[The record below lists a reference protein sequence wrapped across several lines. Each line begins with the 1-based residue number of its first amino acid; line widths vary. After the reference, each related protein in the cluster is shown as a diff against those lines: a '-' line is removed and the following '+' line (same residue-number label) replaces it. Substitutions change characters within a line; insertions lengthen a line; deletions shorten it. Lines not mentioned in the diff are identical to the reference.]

1 MTRITRANGCP
12 DGTLENAVVALD
24 GGANYPREIL
34 GNKGHGIDMMR
45 RHHLPVPPAFCI
57 TTEVGVRYLAAP
69 GSTIAAIWD
78 DVLDRMSWLET
89 ETSCTF
95 GRGPNPLLVSVRS
108 GATQSM
114 PGMMDTI
121 LDVGMTDA
129 VERVLARPGAADF
142 AHDTRRRF
150 TSMYRRIVGSA
161 GPITDDPYAQ
171 LRASIEAV
179 FASWNSPR
187 AVAYRDHHGLDDQG
201 GTAVVVQAMV
211 FGNLTANSG
220 AGVLSSRNPITGA
233 NEPFGEWLPGG
244 QGDDVVS
251 GLVAVAPITA
261 LRDQQ
266 PAVYDQLMA
275 AARSLERQSHG
286 GLRRAFR
293 PAGLQQPQLAV
304 LHGDSDAHRDFATA
318 VAADGNTVGCTAFGQ
333 GPARLPGRGI
343 RDRLHRGGRGA
354 GRCGPGRA
362 GHLGARSHQTGGR
375 HGHACRARHCHRGG
389 GCRQSCGGG

>member
-275 AARSLERQSHG
+275 AARSLERM
-286 GLRRAFR
+286 
-293 PAGLQQPQLAV
+293 AGDVQEIEFTVEDSQLWLLQ
-304 LHGDSDAHRDFATA
+304 T
-318 VAADGNTVGCTAFGQ
+318 
-333 GPARLPGRGI
+333 
-343 RDRLHRGGRGA
+343 RGA
-354 GRCGPGRA
+354 E
-362 GHLGARSHQTGGR
+362 RS
-375 HGHACRARHCHRGG
+375 A
-389 GCRQSCGGG
+389 

>member
-69 GSTIAAIWD
+69 ESTIAAIWD

-201 GTAVVVQAMV
+201 GTAVVVLLFGALYPNLVPSTLNPQWSLTIHNASSTPYTLKIMTWVTAFFAPLTVAYQTWTYWV
-211 FGNLTANSG
+211 FRQRISAE
-220 AGVLSSRNPITGA
+220 RIPPPTGLA
-233 NEPFGEWLPGG
+233 
-244 QGDDVVS
+244 
-251 GLVAVAPITA
+251 
-261 LRDQQ
+261 
-266 PAVYDQLMA
+266 
-275 AARSLERQSHG
+275 
-286 GLRRAFR
+286 RRA
-293 PAGLQQPQLAV
+293 P
-304 LHGDSDAHRDFATA
+304 
-318 VAADGNTVGCTAFGQ
+318 
-333 GPARLPGRGI
+333 
-343 RDRLHRGGRGA
+343 
-354 GRCGPGRA
+354 
-362 GHLGARSHQTGGR
+362 
-375 HGHACRARHCHRGG
+375 
-389 GCRQSCGGG
+389 

>member
-69 GSTIAAIWD
+69 ESTIAAIWD

-150 TSMYRRIVGSA
+150 TSMSRCRR
-161 GPITDDPYAQ
+161 
-171 LRASIEAV
+171 
-179 FASWNSPR
+179 
-187 AVAYRDHHGLDDQG
+187 
-201 GTAVVVQAMV
+201 
-211 FGNLTANSG
+211 
-220 AGVLSSRNPITGA
+220 
-233 NEPFGEWLPGG
+233 
-244 QGDDVVS
+244 
-251 GLVAVAPITA
+251 
-261 LRDQQ
+261 
-266 PAVYDQLMA
+266 
-275 AARSLERQSHG
+275 
-286 GLRRAFR
+286 
-293 PAGLQQPQLAV
+293 
-304 LHGDSDAHRDFATA
+304 
-318 VAADGNTVGCTAFGQ
+318 
-333 GPARLPGRGI
+333 
-343 RDRLHRGGRGA
+343 
-354 GRCGPGRA
+354 
-362 GHLGARSHQTGGR
+362 
-375 HGHACRARHCHRGG
+375 
-389 GCRQSCGGG
+389 